1 MVILTLSKNNP
12 IESARE
18 ARFKEDIRTFQD
30 ELAMYISK
38 EYTNKGGARDEKITA
53 TNYNPAG
60 DPASVYTYIPSF
72 SKKYEG
78 KFVIKNDELMYKEDM
93 IQQEK
98 DWCQSINVKENA
110 KTGAEKAKEDPQT
123 YYGAKVDYKTGN
135 ENIDNDIKEW
145 KIFYSDGSNVY
156 IISSGY
162 ISPSNFPEKNG
173 VKPDQVNSTNC
184 PRAARFNNILSKYS
198 TGSVGITDE
207 KMKAFN
213 SDYYEKGYTSGNFNN
228 FKAVAY
234 MLDKDIWKNFAN
246 SSVAEFAV
254 GSPSIEMF
262 LRSYSEKNNVD
273 FRANVSN
280 TSGYYMSQ
288 DGGINWE
295 QYYLKMLNTT
305 ETLYVLPQSSEA
317 NALWLASPSARNPDA
332 LIVVYYDGSVSC
344 AGYDLSYY
352 GFRPLVCLNSNIS
365 LKWNDTTQKYDIE

>member
-1 MVILTLSKNNP
+1 
-12 IESARE
+12 
-18 ARFKEDIRTFQD
+18 
-30 ELAMYISK
+30 
-38 EYTNKGGARDEKITA
+38 
-53 TNYNPAG
+53 
-60 DPASVYTYIPSF
+60 
-72 SKKYEG
+72 
-78 KFVIKNDELMYKEDM
+78 
-93 IQQEK
+93 
-98 DWCQSINVKENA
+98 
-110 KTGAEKAKEDPQT
+110 
-123 YYGAKVDYKTGN
+123 
-135 ENIDNDIKEW
+135 
-145 KIFYSDGSNVY
+145 
-156 IISSGY
+156 
-162 ISPSNFPEKNG
+162 
-173 VKPDQVNSTNC
+173 
-184 PRAARFNNILSKYS
+184 
-198 TGSVGITDE
+198 
-207 KMKAFN
+207 MKAFN